1 MSGNSRSSEVSST
14 ELLTGQELV
23 LVDMAKLNLYVS
35 VSVTRR
41 AVRDRIK
48 NLTPK
53 RMLQHCNAEA
63 QWRKRTTFHYKVYG
77 HGLIDG
83 NFIKIYADQW
93 DWVISWQARIFKNST
108 TLIQWRGKVKK
119 IWQSSF
125 QTVWSVSL
133 HELPLS
139 VFMDINSGHNWR
151 LWQSTSSWCFNKH
164 HDVCTVAPSTKRVCA
179 IPRALG
185 QVACG

>member
-83 NFIKIYADQW
+83 NFIKIYADQ
-93 DWVISWQARIFKNST
+93 
-108 TLIQWRGKVKK
+108 
-119 IWQSSF
+119 
-125 QTVWSVSL
+125 
-133 HELPLS
+133 
-139 VFMDINSGHNWR
+139 
-151 LWQSTSSWCFNKH
+151 
-164 HDVCTVAPSTKRVCA
+164 
-179 IPRALG
+179 
-185 QVACG
+185 